1 MNNLKTALK
10 IILIF
15 ITFNSNA
22 QNKTVANE
30 VKISKAKLA
39 ALITV
44 KEIISDIPADCLIGS
59 FECSAN
65 TKDGIATVTNNSDD
79 FNAITKNVLA
89 TLKINNRFYISNFKA
104 PCSAKLKKEYS
115 FVVTE

>member
-1 MNNLKTALK
+1 MKTTLNVL
-10 IILIF
+10 LIVF
-15 ITFNSNA
+15 SLSLFS
-22 QNKTVANE
+22 QNKPPTEE
-30 VKISKAKLA
+30 VKISKTKLA
-39 ALITV
+39 ALISV
-44 KEIISDIPADCLIGS
+44 KEIVSDIPADCLIGS

-104 PCSAKLKKEYS
+104 PCAAKLKKEYS